1 MDDLGCRIFN
11 PRAKRSAKDL
21 PMRAKSKWTLGG
33 VVLWLM
39 AAVAATFVVCSQA
52 RPVSAPP
59 LAADHPEVDIE
70 LVE

>member
-1 MDDLGCRIFN
+1 
-11 PRAKRSAKDL
+11 
-21 PMRAKSKWTLGG
+21 MRAKSKWTLGG

-39 AAVAATFVVCSQA
+39 AAVAATFIVCSQA

-59 LAADHPEVDIE
+59 STADHPVVDIE

>member
-1 MDDLGCRIFN
+1 
-11 PRAKRSAKDL
+11 
-21 PMRAKSKWTLGG
+21 MRAKSKWTPGG

-39 AAVAATFVVCSQA
+39 AAAAATFVVCSQA

-59 LAADHPEVDIE
+59 FAAEHPEVDIE